1 MSRGFQGDP
10 ASALLELLD
19 PEQNANF
26 LDHYLDVPVDL
37 SKVLFIC
44 TANMTD
50 TIPEPL
56 RDRMEMIDVSGY
68 VAEEKVHI
76 ARKYLIPKAST
87 NSGVSDEQLHID
99 EDAVNTLIKSY
110 CRESGVRNLEKQIEK
125 VRVTRKAKI
134 WTNLA
139 RI

>member
-1 MSRGFQGDP
+1 M
-10 ASALLELLD
+10 LD

-44 TANMTD
+44 TANVTD

-68 VAEEKVHI
+68 VAEEKLAI
-76 ARKYLIPKAST
+76 AKEYLVPQAMRDSGLQNDQVKISSCFVFEFLNINIKPLKFHT
-87 NSGVSDEQLHID
+87 NYI
-99 EDAVNTLIKSY
+99 
-110 CRESGVRNLEKQIEK
+110 
-125 VRVTRKAKI
+125 
-134 WTNLA
+134 
-139 RI
+139 